1 MQEETEGG
9 QMLTISIENVHDI
22 TVSTSQTETVILFHD
37 RRGSDVRLEM
47 SRNDAEFLI
56 ARLQEAFRKI

>member
-1 MQEETEGG
+1 
-9 QMLTISIENVHDI
+9 MLTISIENVHDI